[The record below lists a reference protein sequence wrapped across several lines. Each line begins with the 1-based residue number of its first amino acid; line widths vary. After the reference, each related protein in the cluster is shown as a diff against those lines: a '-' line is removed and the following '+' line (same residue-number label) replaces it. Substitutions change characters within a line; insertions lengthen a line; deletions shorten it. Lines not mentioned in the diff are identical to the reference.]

1 MVGQFNQEQAKKF
14 LIDLSLGGI
23 AATVSKTVAAPIE
36 RIKLLL
42 QGAPELVRKGL
53 LSEPYKGLIDCT
65 VKTVNKEGFFSLWK
79 GNVSN
84 VIRYFPTQAL
94 NFAFRDQF
102 KRLMP
107 FRKDKDGYFKWFLGN
122 LVSGGAAGA
131 ASLLVV
137 YPLDLARTLLASDVK
152 NQHGNRQYTG
162 MKDLWSKTIKTDGYV
177 GLYRGFMVS
186 CVGAVIYRGGYF
198 GIYDSAR
205 PFVPEE
211 YQNTFLVK

>member
-1 MVGQFNQEQAKKF
+1 MQDYLLGRHSLFVIEQTNKTLLKDPIAMVGQFNQEQLKK
-14 LIDLSLGGI
+14 LVIDLSLGGI
-23 AATVSKTVAAPIE
+23 AATISKTVAAPIE

-84 VIRYFPTQAL
+84 VVRFFPTQTL

-107 FRKDKDGYFKWFLGN
+107 FRKEKDGYFKWLLGN
-122 LVSGGAAGA
+122 FVSG
-131 ASLLVV
+131 
-137 YPLDLARTLLASDVK
+137 
-152 NQHGNRQYTG
+152 
-162 MKDLWSKTIKTDGYV
+162 
-177 GLYRGFMVS
+177 
-186 CVGAVIYRGGYF
+186 
-198 GIYDSAR
+198 
-205 PFVPEE
+205 EE
-211 YQNTFLVK
+211 TAIF